1 MRRRVLAGPSLI
13 LALKLVLLRGGRN
26 PAITPLEWE
35 APVKRST
42 LAGASFLA
50 GAALLGGFLDLGVGK
65 GRMPTGA

>member
-1 MRRRVLAGPSLI
+1 LN
-13 LALKLVLLRGGRN
+13 LLFARYLGLTDFGGRN